1 MYTRDT
7 AFSTWP
13 TNCTGQQ
20 RGAQLSAFRSAWLQ
34 KTSMHKSL
42 QRLLL
47 LQKIIFGKKTSFLE
61 IIDYYTILCIWPIE
75 YPSSLVHHPVK
86 SSHRLLLLRSYLVA
100 KRSGSPQF
108 NASDRWLTCMQCK
121 YRRRRGADRRRRA
134 LSDHQMLWRA
144 SYCFPFVHHGNIMTM
159 ITYYMKSAS
168 ATLDCWSLLL
178 LSVDWERET
187 EKKPQKAF
195 NLMHWRYCDG
205 VCGTEESNTRR
216 RWRRREE
223 ANNNNNNN
231 VNT

>member
-20 RGAQLSAFRSAWLQ
+20 RGAQLSAFGSAWLQ
-34 KTSMHKSL
+34 ETSMHKSL

-61 IIDYYTILCIWPIE
+61 IIDYYTIL
-75 YPSSLVHHPVK
+75 YAPSNIPPPWSIIQ
-86 SSHRLLLLRSYLVA
+86 SSPATGCCYWDRILLR

-144 SYCFPFVHHGNIMTM
+144 SYCFPFVHHGNNDDDYILYEKCIGHLRLLIIIIIECGLRKGDRKETP
-159 ITYYMKSAS
+159 KSI
-168 ATLDCWSLLL
+168 
-178 LSVDWERET
+178 
-187 EKKPQKAF
+187 
-195 NLMHWRYCDG
+195 
-205 VCGTEESNTRR
+205 
-216 RWRRREE
+216 
-223 ANNNNNNN
+223 
-231 VNT
+231 